1 MNYLRTA
8 ILLAGLTALFM
19 AVGYLIGGGTGMMIA
34 LVIAAA
40 TNLFSYWNS
49 DKLVLSMHQAQEVDE
64 QSAPEFVAIVREL
77 AQRADLPMPRVY
89 LMDSAQPNAFAT
101 GRNPQH
107 AAVCATTGLLNT
119 LNRDEV
125 AGVIGHELGHVRNH
139 DTLTM
144 TITATIAGAI
154 SMLAQLSMFLGRRR
168 DNNSGLGI
176 VGSLLMLVL
185 APLVAMIVQM
195 AISRSREYA
204 ADNLGARISGRPGAL
219 ASALVKISS
228 VAEAVPNDTA
238 GSHPATAPLFIVNP
252 LSGRG
257 MDNLFSTHPSTEN
270 RVAALDRLSHEMGL
284 GGLGPSRPV
293 TSSAR
298 SGPWGDGAEASEGVC
313 SACALPVGR
322 RRHRRSG
329 GTAACIAVS
338 ARPGPGHGRGCAA
351 GAVPN
356 GSIAEQGKPRR
367 SCELQQIPPT
377 LRLKQSR
384 LCIRKR
390 NRLL

>member
-1 MNYLRTA
+1 
-8 ILLAGLTALFM
+8 
-19 AVGYLIGGGTGMMIA
+19 
-34 LVIAAA
+34 
-40 TNLFSYWNS
+40 
-49 DKLVLSMHQAQEVDE
+49 VLSMHQAQEVDE

-154 SMLAQLSMFLGRRR
+154 SMLAQLGMFFGRRR

-185 APLVAMIVQM
+185 APLAATIVQM
-195 AISRSREYA
+195 AISRTREYA
-204 ADNLGARISGRPGAL
+204 ADNLGARISGRPDAL

-228 VAEAVPNDTA
+228 VAEVVPNDTA
-238 GSHPATAPLFIVNP
+238 ESHPATAPLFI
-252 LSGRG
+252 
-257 MDNLFSTHPSTEN
+257 
-270 RVAALDRLSHEMGL
+270 
-284 GGLGPSRPV
+284 
-293 TSSAR
+293 
-298 SGPWGDGAEASEGVC
+298 
-313 SACALPVGR
+313 
-322 RRHRRSG
+322 
-329 GTAACIAVS
+329 
-338 ARPGPGHGRGCAA
+338 
-351 GAVPN
+351 
-356 GSIAEQGKPRR
+356 
-367 SCELQQIPPT
+367 
-377 LRLKQSR
+377 
-384 LCIRKR
+384 
-390 NRLL
+390 